1 MPTPDVSPLDGG
13 QGRPPPL
20 EYSKPPLEYSKPPL
34 EYGNYQLH
42 PQDRFTF
49 EHTPLPGQFF
59 ILC

>member
-1 MPTPDVSPLDGG
+1 MYRYGLPTPDVSPLDGG

-20 EYSKPPLEYSKPPL
+20 EYSKPPV